1 MPANPLLS
9 TKSLTYYHKDV
20 KAIDRVNFE
29 LYPGEIHALIG
40 NHGEGKTLLCQ
51 LLSGDIEPDQGLISL
66 QRSVEQGKGRDSLE
80 VVWKAPAIYEQ
91 LTVGENL
98 VLGTQDGWRRVFAT
112 ENAMIRKA
120 QRWLE
125 KIEVELPAHK
135 KAYTLSLSDKVVLN
149 ILRRLYRRPKVLI
162 LDQALENLAPKSMKK
177 LTGLLREHADRG
189 NAVLWVTH
197 NLDVVS
203 WLADRLSIFR
213 QGKIIFTEVTTGL
226 VRNNLIELCYAHL
239 TDDED
244 SSVMKETSFH
254 DMLYYMDAMLQKLPL
269 PIIMIDK
276 NDNVVYSNL
285 VAKNFLHEE
294 FSGVNSIIEVFTLL
308 GLTRFIELLK
318 EHVIKGESINAT
330 HPVTLFGMAYVF
342 NIRVQYISDDAP
354 EGGRIIMLED
364 VTMEENI
371 REQANLSANLSAL
384 GLLAAGVS
392 HEINNPLGII
402 ENYASYLASEVRGG
416 DSVQAVKQIRE
427 EVQEIH
433 RITNNLKAFSG
444 TDAVESEIFDISESV
459 NYLITLLRFEA
470 KKREVDILWEAPGR
484 AILVDAS
491 RAEIR
496 QVLLNLFNNSFDAL
510 ENNGFIKVALGTESD
525 EIILAIE
532 DNGCGIPFENPA
544 DIFMPFNSTKKSTGT
559 NHGLG
564 LSIVY
569 NLIQRHK
576 GRISVENLQPR
587 GCRFTMCFPLVSS
600 RD

>member
-1 MPANPLLS
+1 MLANPLLS
-9 TKSLTYYHKDV
+9 TKSLTYYHKDI

-66 QRSVEQGKGRDSLE
+66 QRSVEQGNGRDSLE

-125 KIEVELPAHK
+125 KIDVELPAHK
-135 KAYTLSLSDKVVLN
+135 KAYTLSLSDKVVLS

-177 LTGLLREHADRG
+177 LTSLLREHADRG

-239 TDDED
+239 NDDED
-244 SSVMKETSFH
+244 SAVMKETSFH

-276 NDNVVYSNL
+276 NDSVVYSNL

-294 FSGVNSIIEVFTLL
+294 FSGANSIMDVFSSL

-330 HPVTLFGMAYVF
+330 HPVILFGMAYVF
-342 NIRVQYISDDAP
+342 NIRVQYISDEAP
-354 EGGRIIMLED
+354 EGGRIIILED

-416 DSVQAVKQIRE
+416 DSVQAVRQIRE

-510 ENNGFIKVALGTESD
+510 ESNGFIKVTLDTEAD
-525 EIILAIE
+525 DIILAIE
-532 DNGCGIPFENPA
+532 DNGCGIPFENAA

-576 GRISVENLQPR
+576 GRIAVENLQPR
-587 GCRFTMCFPLVSS
+587 GCRFTISFPLVNSKE
-600 RD
+600 